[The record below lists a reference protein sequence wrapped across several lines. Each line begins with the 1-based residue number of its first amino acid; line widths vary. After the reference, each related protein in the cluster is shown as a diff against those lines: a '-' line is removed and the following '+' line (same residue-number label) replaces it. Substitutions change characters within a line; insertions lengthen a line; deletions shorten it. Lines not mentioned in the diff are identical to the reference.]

1 MTRPRSI
8 LVVSV
13 ASLAL
18 VAAGCGGGSSTSS
31 TAAGSTTSPAA
42 GSTAAGGTQ
51 STSGTTLQLEA
62 NSGGA
67 LEFNTKTLEAPMG
80 KVTIVMTNPSSV
92 PHDVAITG
100 NGVSVIGPV
109 VSSGGKSSV
118 TADLKPGTYTFYC
131 SVDAHRAAGM
141 QGTLT
146 VK

>member
-1 MTRPRSI
+1 MTRPHSI
-8 LVVSV
+8 PVVSFV
-13 ASLAL
+13 SFKIL
-18 VAAGCGGGSSTSS
+18 AAGCGGGNSTTS
-31 TAAGSTTSPAA
+31 TAAGSSTSGA
-42 GSTAAGGTQ
+42 GDSTAARATH
-51 STSGTTLQLEA
+51 STGETTLQLEA

-67 LEFNTKTLEAPMG
+67 LEFNTKSLEAPTG

-100 NGVSVIGPV
+100 NGVSVIGPI
-109 VSSGGKSSV
+109 VSSGAKSTV

>member
-1 MTRPRSI
+1 M
-8 LVVSV
+8 LVVPFVSFTI
-13 ASLAL
+13 L
-18 VAAGCGGGSSTSS
+18 AAGCGGGTSTTS
-31 TAAGSTTSPAA
+31 TAAGSTTSGAGAA
-42 GSTAAGGTQ
+42 ATQ
-51 STSGTTLQLEA
+51 STGETTLQLEA

-67 LEFNTKTLEAPMG
+67 FEFNTKSLEAPTG

-92 PHDVAITG
+92 PHDIAITG

-109 VSSGGKSSV
+109 VSSGAKSTV

>member
-1 MTRPRSI
+1 MTRPHSI
-8 LVVSV
+8 LVVPFVSFTI
-13 ASLAL
+13 L
-18 VAAGCGGGSSTSS
+18 AAGCGGGTSTTS
-31 TAAGSTTSPAA
+31 TAAGSTTSGA
-42 GSTAAGGTQ
+42 GESTAAAATQ
-51 STSGTTLQLEA
+51 STGETTLQLEA

-67 LEFNTKTLEAPMG
+67 LEFNTKSLEAPTG

-92 PHDVAITG
+92 PHDIAITG

-109 VSSGGKSSV
+109 VSSGAKSTV
-118 TADLKPGTYTFYC
+118 TAELKPGTYTFYC